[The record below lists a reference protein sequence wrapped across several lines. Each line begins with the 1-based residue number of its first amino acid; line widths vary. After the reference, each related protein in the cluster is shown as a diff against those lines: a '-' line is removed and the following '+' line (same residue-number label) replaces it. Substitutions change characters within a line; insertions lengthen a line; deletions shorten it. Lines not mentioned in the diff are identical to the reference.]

1 MPYKP
6 NGVASVLHAK
16 RCHEL
21 ESAISFASHPSS
33 PLSPT
38 LPPWMG
44 CPIDR
49 EGWIRATTNPCEI
62 VCANYND
69 NLDENLGEHLGES
82 LGENLVTTSV
92 KTLANPGETK
102 MNKYEKR

>member
-16 RCHEL
+16 PCHEL

-49 EGWIRATTNPCEI
+49 EGWIRATKNPCEN
-62 VCANYND
+62 VCENYSE
-69 NLDENLGEHLGES
+69 NLGENLGEHLGEN
-82 LGENLVTTSV
+82 LGENLVKTSV
-92 KTLANPGETK
+92 KK
-102 MNKYEKR
+102 M